1 VAADCFGHCVVV
13 AVDLVRVNDI
23 FGCYEFGLVDFI
35 VKQIFVRLYIQYFHR
50 SFQTLF

>member
-1 VAADCFGHCVVV
+1 MAADCFGHCVVADV
-13 AVDLVRVNDI
+13 ALIGVNDI